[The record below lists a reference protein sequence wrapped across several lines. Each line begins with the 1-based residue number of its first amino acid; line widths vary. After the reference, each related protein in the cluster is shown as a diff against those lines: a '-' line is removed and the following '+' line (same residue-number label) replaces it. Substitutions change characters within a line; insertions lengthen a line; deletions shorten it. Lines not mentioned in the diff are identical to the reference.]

1 MFKYLLKTVKLI
13 EMSSSLVDTLMYFRL
28 IIVIFPFVNI
38 YRDQKVSEIN
48 ESSFSILKE
57 VSFCQ
62 LMIRYDSYHRG
73 PSKP

>member
-13 EMSSSLVDTLMYFRL
+13 EMSSSLVDTLMLFRL
-28 IIVIFPFVNI
+28 IIVIYPFVNI

-48 ESSFSILKE
+48 ESCFSILKE

-62 LMIRYDSYHRG
+62 
-73 PSKP
+73 